1 MNIDIQSLREAGAT
15 VQAAFVSLGGLIGVF
30 STLAVFY
37 LIIRASEAFGRR
49 SPTNE

>member
-1 MNIDIQSLREAGAT
+1 MNIDIQSLREASAT

-49 SPTNE
+49 SPKGE